1 MAHDAGAFRLEV
13 GVFPIQRMTFA
24 SETRY
29 QDGTLRID
37 RAALLAA
44 IAEPRSSPIWKSTW
58 PILGSHAALS
68 MCSIPS
74 LPWLKYRAA
83 RRSIRGSSTRPCRL
97 GWSQSSPPGAAV
109 IVCATFPDP
118 TSGALSPVEATID
131 MSGPAAP
138 YCACSDTVNV
148 VLVCHPAPGGATL
161 TSTLRTA
168 PSSKR
173 RFTWHAP
180 QQR

>member
-29 QDGTLRID
+29 QDGTLSID

-97 GWSQSSPPGAAV
+97 GMVAIISSRERPLSSVPPFRIPPVGRSHQSRRP
-109 IVCATFPDP
+109 
-118 TSGALSPVEATID
+118 
-131 MSGPAAP
+131 
-138 YCACSDTVNV
+138 
-148 VLVCHPAPGGATL
+148 L
-161 TSTLRTA
+161 T
-168 PSSKR
+168 
-173 RFTWHAP
+173 
-180 QQR
+180 